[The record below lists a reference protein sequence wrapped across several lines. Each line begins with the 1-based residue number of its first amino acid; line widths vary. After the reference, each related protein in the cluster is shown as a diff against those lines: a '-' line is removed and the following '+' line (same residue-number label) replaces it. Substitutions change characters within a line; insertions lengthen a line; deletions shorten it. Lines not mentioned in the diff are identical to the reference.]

1 MHLNLMSILL
11 LRTTQKMYLC
21 IFQNKQ
27 IITPNMIKITLP
39 DQSVREYEAGV
50 TGYEI
55 AQSIS
60 PRLAKEVLSI
70 TVNDQLWDLSRPISG
85 DASIK
90 LHKWEDDEGKHAF
103 WHSSAHLLAEA
114 LQALYPGI
122 KFGIGPA
129 IENGFYYD
137 VDPGDTVITEADVPR
152 IEKKMQE
159 LAREKNA
166 YKRREV
172 SKKDALSFFS
182 HDPYKVEL
190 ITDLEDGTISFY
202 EQGDR
207 KSTRLNSSH
216 VRISYAVF
224 C

>member
-21 IFQNKQ
+21 MFQNKQ

-70 TVNDQLWDLSRPISG
+70 TVNDQLWRSEE
-85 DASIK
+85 
-90 LHKWEDDEGKHAF
+90 H
-103 WHSSAHLLAEA
+103 
-114 LQALYPGI
+114 
-122 KFGIGPA
+122 
-129 IENGFYYD
+129 
-137 VDPGDTVITEADVPR
+137 T
-152 IEKKMQE
+152 
-159 LAREKNA
+159 
-166 YKRREV
+166 
-172 SKKDALSFFS
+172 
-182 HDPYKVEL
+182 
-190 ITDLEDGTISFY
+190 
-202 EQGDR
+202 
-207 KSTRLNSSH
+207 LNSSH

-224 C
+224 CLKKKKKQNTLLNRL